1 MTIREQI
8 DLAKQ
13 QEFLTVEQV
22 ALIAQ
27 YDPQTVY
34 RKAKRGEIPGLKR
47 FGRSLRFKSSVV
59 LAWTARSRAIRDLQ
73 PA

>member
-8 DLAKQ
+8 DYAKQ

-34 RKAKRGEIPGLKR
+34 RKAQRGEIPGLKR
-47 FGRSLRFKSSVV
+47 FGRSLRFKSAVV
-59 LAWTARSRAIRDLQ
+59 FAWASRSRAIRDLQ
-73 PA
+73 PT